1 LDDDTFL
8 QILSESKG
16 NRKSLGFGG
25 SMVVRVENQSFAVGS
40 CGRSD
45 RKAGVCF
52 IFVVSDALFHLQVN
66 ISLLCWTK
74 PQGKVAA

>member
-1 LDDDTFL
+1 MR
-8 QILSESKG
+8 E
-16 NRKSLGFGG
+16 
-25 SMVVRVENQSFAVGS
+25 ENQSFEIGS

-52 IFVVSDALFHLQVN
+52 IFVVSDALFHLHVN

-74 PQGKVAA
+74 LQGKVAA